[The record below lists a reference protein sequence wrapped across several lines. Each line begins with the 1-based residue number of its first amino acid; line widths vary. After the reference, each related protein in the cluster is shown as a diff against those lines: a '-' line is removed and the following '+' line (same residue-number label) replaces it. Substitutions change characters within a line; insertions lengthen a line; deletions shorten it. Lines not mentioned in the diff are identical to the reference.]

1 FIILLQQQHTTKYT
15 YSGIN
20 KKEMVVTTR
29 SAAKR
34 HHQSTNSSINT
45 IASEPVAAKRVCG
58 KKKQDEHQTSVSN
71 LIPPPET
78 HTTTASSTSSVIN
91 VSLPTS
97 TVKNKSLLV
106 VSPSNASF
114 PSSSLSDTLS
124 SITEQDKP
132 SENNDEKELE
142 EETKWSV
149 VVDKVEWCKTSR
161 GNDRLCMGGYTYDLI
176 SCSLKNNSSR
186 YRCSKKDIGC
196 RSVVYISL
204 GSNTFKNSNNVEH
217 NHPPNHSDV
226 KCLLVMQKIKERV
239 TTEPTSV
246 IRMIEDE
253 YMKHHLTD
261 DDRQRFLLPAAQAS
275 KFYKIRSKMLPPSP
289 KSLDFEV
296 PDSCAMTHP

>member
-1 FIILLQQQHTTKYT
+1 
-15 YSGIN
+15 
-20 KKEMVVTTR
+20 MVVTTR

-45 IASEPVAAKRVCG
+45 IAREPVAAKRVCG
-58 KKKQDEHQTSVSN
+58 KKKQDEHQPSVSN
-71 LIPPPET
+71 LIPPLET

-149 VVDKVEWCKTSR
+149 V
-161 GNDRLCMGGYTYDLI
+161 
-176 SCSLKNNSSR
+176 
-186 YRCSKKDIGC
+186 
-196 RSVVYISL
+196 
-204 GSNTFKNSNNVEH
+204 VEH

>member
-1 FIILLQQQHTTKYT
+1 
-15 YSGIN
+15 
-20 KKEMVVTTR
+20 MVVTTR

-45 IASEPVAAKRVCG
+45 IAREPVAAKRVCG
-58 KKKQDEHQTSVSN
+58 KKKQDEHQPSVSN
-71 LIPPPET
+71 LIPPLET

-142 EETKWSV
+142 EETK
-149 VVDKVEWCKTSR
+149 C
-161 GNDRLCMGGYTYDLI
+161 
-176 SCSLKNNSSR
+176 SR